1 MYLSYKIYND
11 DKFNDYDKTMLKI
24 TSVIQSLIFVYNV
37 INYKNNI
44 NTYNYLVNNLKL
56 DLNYNLLVIFLIM
69 LYYGY
74 SLYINYKNFNNEYN
88 LDDLNDEKNKNL
100 KIHIYLSIPLLLLVV
115 SVLYKSYKFNIINLF
130 KE

>member
-24 TSVIQSLIFVYNV
+24 TSVIQSLIFVFFILYNV
-37 INYKNNI
+37 INYKN
-44 NTYNYLVNNLKL
+44 NYLVNNLKL
-56 DLNYNLLVIFLIM
+56 DLNYNLLVILLIM
-69 LYYGY
+69 LYYGH

-100 KIHIYLSIPLLLLVV
+100 KIHIYLSIPILLLVV

>member
-69 LYYGY
+69 LYYGH

-100 KIHIYLSIPLLLLVV
+100 KIHIYLSIPILLLVV
-115 SVLYKSYKFNIINLF
+115 SVLYKSYIINLF